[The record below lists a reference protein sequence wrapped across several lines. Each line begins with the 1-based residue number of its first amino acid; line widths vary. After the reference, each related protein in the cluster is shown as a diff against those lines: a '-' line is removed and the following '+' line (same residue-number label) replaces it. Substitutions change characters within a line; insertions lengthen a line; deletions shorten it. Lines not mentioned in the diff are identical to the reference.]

1 MNNVMKEY
9 PRIFLQ
15 TGDCFLAVQPTLIT
29 TVLGSCV
36 AITLT
41 SRDRGVGAICH
52 AFLPNSEESRRRGER
67 DPQVCRFVN
76 TAIENM
82 LQGMTKLGV
91 SINTLQVKLFGG
103 ASGIAVRRVEDSS
116 YNIGRRNVEM
126 AHKILHNWGLDIESE
141 DVGGS
146 QGRKIH
152 FLSSTGEIW
161 MKRLTGETTDAM
173 AKGDPLAGS
182 EF

>member
-1 MNNVMKEY
+1 MHNRMKEY

-15 TGDCFLAVQPTLIT
+15 TGDCFLAVQPTLVT

-36 AITLT
+36 AITMT
-41 SRDRGVGAICH
+41 HRERGIGTICH
-52 AFLPNSEESRRRGER
+52 AFLPNSEETMRRGR

-82 LQGMTKLGV
+82 LQGLTKLGI
-91 SINTLQVKLFGG
+91 SLGSLQVKVFGG

-126 AHKILHNWGLDIESE
+126 AHKILHNWGLKIDSE
-141 DVGGS
+141 DVGGN

-161 MKRLTGETTDAM
+161 MKRLTGEVSEAM
-173 AKGDPLAGS
+173 ARGEMPSGKKY
-182 EF
+182 

>member
-1 MNNVMKEY
+1 MKNMMKEY

-15 TGDCFLAVQPTLIT
+15 TGDCFLAVQPTLVT

-36 AITLT
+36 AITMT
-41 SRDRGVGAICH
+41 SKERGVGAICH
-52 AFLPNSEESRRRGER
+52 AFLPNSQEAHSRGQR

-82 LQGMTKLGV
+82 LQGMNKLRV
-91 SINTLQVKLFGG
+91 PINTLQVKLFGG
-103 ASGIAVRRVEDSS
+103 GAGIAVRRVEDNS

-126 AHKILHNWGLDIESE
+126 AHKILHNWGLDIETE

-146 QGRKIH
+146 QGRKLH

-161 MKRLTGETTDAM
+161 MKRLTGQASEAM
-173 AKGDPLAGS
+173 ARGEMPDGTKL
-182 EF
+182 